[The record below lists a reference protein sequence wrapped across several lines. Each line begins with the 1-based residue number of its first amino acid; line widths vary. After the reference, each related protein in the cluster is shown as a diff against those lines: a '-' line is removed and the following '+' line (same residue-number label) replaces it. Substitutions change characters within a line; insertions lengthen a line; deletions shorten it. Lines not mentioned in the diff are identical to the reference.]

1 MIAQAFN
8 EDKFKELILYIASRS
23 ECDPTFGAIKLNKTL
38 FFADFFAYAHFG
50 KSITG
55 AEYIKLDHGP
65 GPKLMAPIRDR
76 MMEDNDIV
84 VVSREHFGYPQKRV
98 VARRPP
104 DLSEFTANEI
114 ALVDTVIDIGKDAN
128 AAELSALTHQ
138 MLGWQIA
145 AYKAVIPYE
154 AVFLSSESATAGDE
168 QRAEEL
174 AVQYQW

>member
-8 EDKFKELILYIASRS
+8 EDKFKELILYVASRS
-23 ECDPTFGAIKLNKTL
+23 EWDPMFGAIKLNKTL
-38 FFADFFAYAHFG
+38 FFADVYAYAELG

-76 MMEDNDIV
+76 MIEDNDIV
-84 VVSREHFGYPQKRV
+84 VVDREYFGNPQKRV
-98 VARRPP
+98 VARRLP
-104 DLSEFTANEI
+104 DLSGFTADEI
-114 ALVDTVIDIGKDAN
+114 ALVDVVMDIGKNAN
-128 AAELSALTHQ
+128 AAELSDLTHQ